1 MTIQINISGTTI
13 YNVSNDVIIDS
24 IELGKRADYSFEVGS
39 FKMFTSQITKNI
51 PPYSFC
57 RITDNNYV
65 STDYLISS
73 EATAYFTNG
82 KWMHD
87 CKLLSLEA
95 IMECYILGAKTFS
108 LADSPND
115 RQVLVKTLAL
125 INQQYGIGKF
135 RITSTIDT
143 FLQSYSNEYTFPD
156 GTSLYEVVKSI
167 ANKNNLRFE
176 LVLNSF
182 GYGENSYFYVYFA
195 ENTTN
200 QYTITNSKLV
210 SFKLMQET
218 NDYCKYLQCAS
229 ADVVDRA
236 NPTTFRNLTVR
247 ASNGVAINDDNSEII
262 LPTRVEGITKFVVN
276 GYFAFWN
283 MKAKSPYWDRAYV
296 EANQDGSSSTEIW
309 TVAHTLYYW
318 RTNSALT
325 GWQKLYDL
333 WLKDLDM
340 DNASFRVKYITDVNS
355 IYYGQTWAY
364 VCNSNDDESERGEA
378 YHDYL
383 KMDMTPYILTK
394 EEFDALDVE
403 KQPKYLFYSSGN
415 NVIQNLNGKY
425 KDDFWHN
432 ILSISEYG
440 MFDARCEYS
449 NQDSYTETIEDVER
463 TFSIKYN
470 YCLSQGGWNTT
481 HPLDYSFDVEC
492 VPITNPMIVDT
503 KNTTP
508 INETSFKAMT
518 RTYQMGDS
526 NGLLTDFK
534 ALTND
539 IDKQNDTL
547 GDVEAILELDADAYY
562 DDEGNDEIYYPD
574 PNHQI
579 TFDYKNTSYTFYISS
594 MATRYTNNRKTYQ
607 LNLSRAPY
615 KIADAIGVDYQFNPT
630 WLPLDNII
638 ERGLYYEV
646 SYNNFENTF
655 VNKDMFL
662 ELDIL
667 ELNYKLYLKPA
678 IMKNNGYWICY
689 FEAIDNIVIG
699 MSTNDTSD
707 SSVKSIN
714 NVKYV
719 DNNGAFTD
727 CTLKLVSSDSTM
739 PREESLK
746 LPLIETNRIFQHIQ
760 TIATDVIVYKDSR
773 EKLTFTIKVN
783 DSYI

>member
-115 RQVLVKTLAL
+115 NVVFTKLKAL
-125 INQQYGIGKF
+125 INQSAGMTKF
-135 RITSTIDT
+135 TADSTTTTLLGT
-143 FLQSYSNEYTFPD
+143 FSNEYTFPD
-156 GTSLYEVVKSI
+156 GTSFYEVIKTI
-167 ANKNNLRFE
+167 ANKNNLKFE

-182 GYGENSYFYVYFA
+182 GYGENSYFYINYYQ
-195 ENTTN
+195 NTN
-200 QYTITNSKLV
+200 NEFELLEPKLV

-247 ASNGVAINDDNSEII
+247 ATNGVAISEDTAVFL
-262 LPTRVEGITKFVVN
+262 LPTRVEAITKFEIN
-276 GYFAFWN
+276 GSFGIYNLAIHCSGFTKQYVDDHQDPNQGAGITI
-283 MKAKSPYWDRAYV
+283 AK
-296 EANQDGSSSTEIW
+296 
-309 TVAHTLYYW
+309 TLYDW
-318 RTNSALT
+318 RTASENESVY
-325 GWQKLYDL
+325 WQQLYNK
-333 WLKDLDM
+333 WLKDLNM
-340 DNASFRVKYITDVNS
+340 DNSYFVVEYD
-355 IYYGQTWAY
+355 
-364 VCNSNDDESERGEA
+364 SNDNVWVSPTTSAHTFNGT
-378 YHDYL
+378 
-383 KMDMTPYILTK
+383 KDMTDYI
-394 EEFDALDVE
+394 VE
-403 KQPKYLFYSSGN
+403 KNVLDSIDVQEQPKYVVYESGGN
-415 NVIQNLNGKY
+415 NIFNLKATY
-425 KDDFWHN
+425 KDTFWGW
-432 ILSISEYG
+432 ILGTARTG
-440 MFDARCEYS
+440 MFESITMYDFTDNFTTTWQVEFSQPIVTNY
-449 NQDSYTETIEDVER
+449 DISYTFNNETNVNNA
-463 TFSIKYN
+463 SVN
-470 YCLSQGGWNTT
+470 
-481 HPLDYSFDVEC
+481 VEC
-492 VPITNPMIVDT
+492 VPITNPMLVDT

-547 GDVEAILELDADAYY
+547 GDVEAILELDADVYY
-562 DDEGNDEIYYPD
+562 DDEGNDELYYPD

-579 TFDYKNTSYTFYISS
+579 TFDYKNTSFTFYISS

-607 LNLSRAPY
+607 LNLSRTPY

-630 WLPLDNII
+630 WLPLDNIV
-638 ERGLYYEV
+638 ERALYFEV
-646 SYNNFENTF
+646 QTLNPSSIVNSKTVLINLTINN
-655 VNKDMFL
+655 
-662 ELDIL
+662 
-667 ELNYKLYLKPA
+667 KLYSLRPA
-678 IMKNNGYWICY
+678 ILKR
-689 FEAIDNIVIG
+689 
-699 MSTNDTSD
+699 SDTSYILYAEAQD
-707 SSVKSIN
+707 
-714 NVKYV
+714 NVVLGVASEYFNPSYYQIKNVTYGDENASFGNMNV
-719 DNNGAFTD
+719 DIAYSEGS
-727 CTLKLVSSDSTM
+727 LSVSSS
-739 PREESLK
+739 RN
-746 LPLIETNRIFQHIQ
+746 LPNGVTGLTTLNVVTNA
-760 TIATDVIVYKDSR
+760 TIYKDSR
-773 EKLTFTIKVN
+773 EKLTFTIKV
-783 DSYI
+783 SGYEI

>member
-57 RITDNNYV
+57 RITDDYV

-115 RQVLVKTLAL
+115 NVVFKKSKDL
-125 INQQYGIGKF
+125 INQSAGMTKF
-135 RITSTIDT
+135 TADSSTTSLLGT
-143 FLQSYSNEYTFPD
+143 FSNEYTFPD
-156 GTSLYEVVKSI
+156 GTSLYEVIKTI
-167 ANKNNLRFE
+167 ANKNNLKFE

-182 GYGENSYFYVYFA
+182 GYGENSYFYINYYQ
-195 ENTTN
+195 NTN
-200 QYTITNSKLV
+200 NEFELLEPKLI

-236 NPTTFRNLTVR
+236 NPTTFKGLTVR
-247 ASNGVAINDDNSEII
+247 SSNGVAINDDNSEII
-262 LPTRVEGITKFVVN
+262 LPTRVEGITKFTIN
-276 GYFAFWN
+276 GIIGIGPMRLKTPFWN
-283 MKAKSPYWDRAYV
+283 KDYV
-296 EANQDGSSSTEIW
+296 EYYYRDDDSIW
-309 TVAHTLYYW
+309 IYSEVKTLYEW
-318 RTNSALT
+318 RTDSY
-325 GWQKLYDL
+325 GQSYWQYLYEY
-333 WLKDLDM
+333 WLKDLGL
-340 DNASFRVKYITDVNS
+340 DNAYFAVKYCKGTS
-355 IYYGQTWAY
+355 SPYYGETWGY
-364 VCNSNDDESERGEA
+364 ICDDEGDEYGIDNK
-378 YHDYL
+378 YHYTT
-383 KMDMTPYILTK
+383 KWDMTQYLITK

-403 KQPKYLFYSSGN
+403 KQPEYLFYSSGGN
-415 NVIQNLNGKY
+415 TIENLNGKY

-432 ILSISEYG
+432 ILGITKYG
-440 MFDARCEYS
+440 MFDNRTSYS
-449 NQDSYTETIEDVER
+449 FVGVNENYSCHYSYTIGAGDTPSR
-463 TFSIKYN
+463 AM
-470 YCLSQGGWNTT
+470 
-481 HPLDYSFDVEC
+481 DYRFDVEC
-492 VPITNPMIVDT
+492 VPITNPLLVDT

-547 GDVEAILELDADAYY
+547 GDVEAILELDADVYY
-562 DDEGNDEIYYPD
+562 DDEGNDELYYPE

-579 TFDYKNTSYTFYISS
+579 NFDYKNTSFTFYISS

-607 LNLSRAPY
+607 LNLSRTPY

-638 ERGLYYEV
+638 ERSLFYEINYDNFRSAFIDKANFFLKIEINSVGTYYLRPV
-646 SYNNFENTF
+646 VMKQNN
-655 VNKDMFL
+655 
-662 ELDIL
+662 
-667 ELNYKLYLKPA
+667 
-678 IMKNNGYWICY
+678 YWIVYC
-689 FEAIDNIVIG
+689 ETIDNIVIG
-699 MSTNDTSD
+699 MSTDDVS

-719 DNNGAFTD
+719 DDNGAFHQMSMSFVAD
-727 CTLKLVSSDSTM
+727 DNTLTLA
-739 PREESLK
+739 ESFK
-746 LPLIETNRIFQHIQ
+746 LPLITSHTFATTQ
-760 TIATDVIVYKDSR
+760 TIATDVLVYKDSR

>member
-182 GYGENSYFYVYFA
+182 GYGENSYFYINYYQ
-195 ENTTN
+195 NTN
-200 QYTITNSKLV
+200 NEYELIEPKLV

-247 ASNGVAINDDNSEII
+247 ATNGVAISQDTAEFI
-262 LPTRVEGITKFVVN
+262 LPTRVEGITKFEIN
-276 GYFAFWN
+276 GEFGIYNLAIHCSGFTKQYVDDHQDPN
-283 MKAKSPYWDRAYV
+283 MSQGV
-296 EANQDGSSSTEIW
+296 
-309 TVAHTLYYW
+309 TVAKTLYAW
-318 RTNSALT
+318 RTGNEWGSIY
-325 GWQKLYDL
+325 WQQLYDK

-340 DNASFRVKYITDVNS
+340 DNKNFIVQYDSANNVWASLEVSATS
-355 IYYGQTWAY
+355 Y
-364 VCNSNDDESERGEA
+364 VGS
-378 YHDYL
+378 
-383 KMDMTPYILTK
+383 KDMTDYIIEK
-394 EEFDALDVE
+394 NALDSLDVAE
-403 KQPKYLFYSSGN
+403 QPKYAVYESGGN
-415 NVIQNLNGKY
+415 TIFNLTATY
-425 KDDFWHN
+425 KDTFWDW
-432 ILSISEYG
+432 ILGNRRTG
-440 MFDARCEYS
+440 MFNTSTMYS
-449 NQDSYTETIEDVER
+449 YEDSFESRIEIQYSEPIIVDYDISYT
-463 TFSIKYN
+463 YN
-470 YCLSQGGWNTT
+470 VVTNVLNASVN
-481 HPLDYSFDVEC
+481 VEC
-492 VPITNPMIVDT
+492 VPITNPMLVDT

-547 GDVEAILELDADAYY
+547 GDVEAILELDADVYY
-562 DDEGNDEIYYPD
+562 DDEGNDELYYPE

-579 TFDYKNTSYTFYISS
+579 TFDYKNTSFTFYISS

-607 LNLSRAPY
+607 LNLSRTPY

-630 WLPLDNII
+630 WLPLENII
-638 ERGLYYEV
+638 ERALHFEVHTLYPSDIV
-646 SYNNFENTF
+646 NSKTVLINLTINNKTYS
-655 VNKDMFL
+655 L
-662 ELDIL
+662 R
-667 ELNYKLYLKPA
+667 PA
-678 IMKNNGYWICY
+678 IMKRSNTSYILYAEAVDNVVLGTASEYHDASYYKLVNVAYGNNNAS
-689 FEAIDNIVIG
+689 FETMNVNIVYSDGSLSISASKSLPNGITSG
-699 MSTNDTSD
+699 MSTLNVAND
-707 SSVKSIN
+707 V
-714 NVKYV
+714 
-719 DNNGAFTD
+719 
-727 CTLKLVSSDSTM
+727 
-739 PREESLK
+739 
-746 LPLIETNRIFQHIQ
+746 LI
-760 TIATDVIVYKDSR
+760 YKDSR
-773 EKLTFTIKVN
+773 EKLTFTIKV
-783 DSYI
+783 SGYEI

>member
-13 YNVSNDVIIDS
+13 YNVTNDVIIDS

-57 RITDNNYV
+57 RITDDYV

-115 RQVLVKTLAL
+115 RQVLVKALAL

-135 RITSTIDT
+135 RITNTIDT

-176 LVLNSF
+176 LNLNSF
-182 GYGENSYFYVYFA
+182 GYGESSYFYVHF
-195 ENTTN
+195 ENNTSTD
-200 QYTITNSKLV
+200 YTLVEPKLV
-210 SFKLMQET
+210 SFKLMQEA

-247 ASNGVAINDDNSEII
+247 ATNGVVVSEDTAEVV
-262 LPTRVEGITKFVVN
+262 LPTKVEGITKL
-276 GYFAFWN
+276 
-283 MKAKSPYWDRAYV
+283 SIR
-296 EANQDGSSSTEIW
+296 
-309 TVAHTLYYW
+309 
-318 RTNSALT
+318 
-325 GWQKLYDL
+325 
-333 WLKDLDM
+333 
-340 DNASFRVKYITDVNS
+340 TDVNFYHLR
-355 IYYGQTWAY
+355 IYNNGNSSVSTIFSLAYINACNPYHDSLGGYTQTESHTLNDWCYNYAPSDYSSTSKTLWQIIASYFDLTAYSNNLFVVKKYDNSDNVYIGMVADPHGANLDTEEDLYGAEFNRMLDVTSY
-364 VCNSNDDESERGEA
+364 VAEDSYFNSLDESDR
-378 YHDYL
+378 
-383 KMDMTPYILTK
+383 
-394 EEFDALDVE
+394 
-403 KQPKYLFYSSGN
+403 PKYIVYKSGDN
-415 NVIQNLNGKY
+415 KITNLNASY
-425 KDDFWHN
+425 KRDFWN
-432 ILSISEYG
+432 ILFNNTVYG
-440 MFDARCEYS
+440 FFETSKQYDEYS
-449 NQDSYTETIEDVER
+449 NNLHLDVAWSYSEGKETPFNAR
-463 TFSIKYN
+463 FN
-470 YCLSQGGWNTT
+470 
-481 HPLDYSFDVEC
+481 VEC
-492 VPITNPMIVDT
+492 VPITNPLLIDT

-526 NGLLTDFK
+526 NGLLVDFK
-534 ALTND
+534 ALSND

-547 GDVEAILELDADAYY
+547 GDVEAILELDADVYY
-562 DDEGNDEIYYPD
+562 DDEGNDELYYPE

-607 LNLSRAPY
+607 LNLSRTPY

-638 ERGLYYEV
+638 ERSLFYEIN
-646 SYNNFENTF
+646 YDNFKSAYIDKANFFLKIQINSVGTF
-655 VNKDMFL
+655 
-662 ELDIL
+662 
-667 ELNYKLYLKPA
+667 YLRPV
-678 IMKNNGYWICY
+678 IMKNNGYYVAYC
-689 FEAIDNIVIG
+689 EVLDNIVIG
-699 MSTNDTSD
+699 MSTDVV
-707 SSVKSIN
+707 SSTKKSIN

-719 DNNGAFTD
+719 DDNGAFHEMSMWFVAD
-727 CTLKLVSSDSTM
+727 DNTLTLA
-739 PREESLK
+739 ESFK
-746 LPLIETNRIFQHIQ
+746 LPLIENHNFSNSII
-760 TIATDVIVYKDSR
+760 IANSKQVYKDSR